1 MKNNSRKVYLINPP
15 FQLRIMAWMVGISL
29 APISI
34 FFMAHHYFFWKLK
47 QLGVEIQLE
56 PDHIYFRFL
65 EGQSHQL
72 LMIFLGCSV
81 LAMVLVAIL
90 GLTLS
95 HKIAGPIHRMK
106 RHMTELTQGKTLPQL
121 SFRKNDYFLELP
133 EILNKYINSR
143 KDEK

>member
-1 MKNNSRKVYLINPP
+1 MKKNTRKVYLINPP

-47 QLGVEIQLE
+47 QLGLEIQLE

-72 LMIFLGCSV
+72 LMIFLACSL
-81 LAMVLVAIL
+81 LAIILVAIL

-106 RHMTELTQGKTLPQL
+106 RYFIELTEGKPFYQL
-121 SFRKNDYFLELP
+121 SFRKNDYFLEVP
-133 EILNKYINSR
+133 GIINNFIESR